1 MSTNTGLW
9 RGLAALFG
17 LLWSG
22 WWIAGGVLALMWGDE
37 ASPGEWMYGL
47 YGLAGLVGTLVALRW
62 PLVGG
67 ATIVAWTLALPILNP
82 YILAAPN
89 VGLLSIVSLLVG
101 GFFLTTGLRAR
112 LAPHAP

>member
-1 MSTNTGLW
+1 MEGSRLV
-9 RGLAALFG
+9 AAV
-17 LLWSG
+17 
-22 WWIAGGVLALMWGDE
+22 GVLAFMWGDE

-67 ATIVAWTLALPILNP
+67 ATIIAWTLALPILNP

-89 VGLLSIVSLLVG
+89 VGLLSIVSLLAG
-101 GFFLTTGLRAR
+101 GLFIAVGLRTR
-112 LAPHAP
+112 YAPHAP